1 MQYLACAINSILMEH
16 MDMDVS
22 WKAIAD
28 EHPQAT
34 AANKDAVAAEVEFW
48 DACWTLEDESHP
60 HVVSLRSPARRG
72 RSDGS
77 ASAEVY
83 ALL

>member
-1 MQYLACAINSILMEH
+1 

-22 WKAIAD
+22 RKAIAD
-28 EHPQAT
+28 EASHPT
-34 AANKDAVAAEVEFW
+34 AAGKDDAAAVEVEFW

-60 HVVSLRSPARRG
+60 HVVSLRSPARSSRPRG
-72 RSDGS
+72 TAASD
-77 ASAEVY
+77 EVY